1 MMFYRF
7 FTFFHLM
14 MKNKEDTW
22 SIVRLENSKKIQSL
36 SKPYFSELKL
46 TSIIYRPKH
55 RLQRNK
61 YKYVARAFRI
71 KVRSNIVRNVNR
83 NGQFWKRKI
92 RSALYITREPV
103 VGIRC
108 S

>member
-1 MMFYRF
+1 
-7 FTFFHLM
+7 M

-61 YKYVARAFRI
+61 YKYVGSSI
-71 KVRSNIVRNVNR
+71 SN
-83 NGQFWKRKI
+83 K
-92 RSALYITREPV
+92 S
-103 VGIRC
+103 
-108 S
+108 